1 MDDLGSTEIR
11 WHGRGGQGAVT
22 SAKLLAD
29 AAFRSGWTGVTS
41 MPSFGAERRGA
52 PVTASTRLA
61 REPIRVYAQVTQPDI
76 AIVLDDSLIAVGGAT
91 AGLKPGGILLVNTVR
106 PVSDLG
112 VSGDIRVVA
121 ADVTG
126 AAQAAGV
133 IVGGNPIVS
142 AAILGSV
149 AKATGLVTME
159 AVEQAVREMFRGTAG
174 DKNAEAARL
183 AYECT
188 AVAPAVAPVAAPPV
202 APSAAHTDA
211 DTGEAAR

>member
-61 REPIRVYAQVTQPDI
+61 REPIRVYAQVTEPDI

-91 AGLKPGGILLVNTVR
+91 AGLKPGGTLLVNTVR
-106 PVSDLG
+106 PVADLG
-112 VSGDIRVVA
+112 VSDDVRVVA

-126 AAQAAGV
+126 AAEAAGV
-133 IVGGNPIVS
+133 IVGGNAIVS

-159 AVEQAVREMFRGTAG
+159 AVEKAVRGMFRGAAG

-188 AVAPAVAPVAAPPV
+188 TAPATASTASAPATAA
-202 APSAAHTDA
+202 TE
-211 DTGEAAR
+211 EAAR